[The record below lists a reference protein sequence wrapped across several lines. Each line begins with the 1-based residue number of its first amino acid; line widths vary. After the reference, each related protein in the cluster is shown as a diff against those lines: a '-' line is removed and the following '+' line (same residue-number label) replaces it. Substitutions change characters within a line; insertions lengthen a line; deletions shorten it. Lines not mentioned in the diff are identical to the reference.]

1 MVQGNSMHTR
11 TGAEDGRKTD
21 GAEYERVVLISTNSI
36 LISQDTMC
44 IHIHVLFHVTD
55 VGLSYPLHEGCP
67 PFNVCAGREQEHS
80 TTVFDLMSFLTVVV
94 EHST

>member
-1 MVQGNSMHTR
+1 MDGPVEQHTCTGTEHGRRTDRGDFVVQGNSIHTR

-55 VGLSYPLHEGCP
+55 V
-67 PFNVCAGREQEHS
+67 VCIVPS
-80 TTVFDLMSFLTVVV
+80 P
-94 EHST
+94 